1 MQPLLKKL
9 DQCLCLVN
17 PENNSILKKHVPD
30 NKILDWKVINEK
42 VIVQEK
48 PTTKLCVSNIYC
60 LDLDFNI
67 LWHSDLPF
75 PEDCYPNPIIWD
87 SKINKASI
95 SWEDAYLIVS
105 TSFTTASLKGITVSI
120 DYNTGKIEDSM
131 FTK

>member
-1 MQPLLKKL
+1 MYQDQLNHNLLNSSL
-9 DQCLCLVN
+9 PCL
-17 PENNSILKKHVPD
+17 NN
-30 NKILDWKVINEK
+30 NILDFKVIDGK
-42 VIVQEK
+42 VIVQEE
-48 PTTKLCVSNIYC
+48 PTRKYSISNIYC

-120 DYNTGKIEDSM
+120 DYNTGKIEDSV